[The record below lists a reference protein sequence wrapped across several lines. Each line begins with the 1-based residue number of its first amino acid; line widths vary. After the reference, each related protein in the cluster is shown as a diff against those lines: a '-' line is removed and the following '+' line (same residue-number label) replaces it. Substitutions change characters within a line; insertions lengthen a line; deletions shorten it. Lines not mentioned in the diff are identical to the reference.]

1 MDPRDRSGELEGE
14 KQRIAGKIEKDIRY
28 MGYYVEYQMG
38 AEWICEDGVTNGQ
51 SCVVARLNERSWSQQ
66 PRAQAIQILQDL
78 GHVPREAPPGLFQGV
93 RQEFTL
99 SHLEQTYYQLL
110 IGTIPN
116 LRLLSKDENW
126 LQWDPEIYQL
136 GVPSQD
142 EPHYNLVRVSSD
154 NGCQIDA
161 IDIGYLSKRNAAEND
176 EDNVPDG
183 DEVRVLL
190 KLGQSTPTFF
200 RFAVDGIVD
209 NNNNGGRDSKHP
221 HILGKLARLGNILSD
236 DILPSPDEYGGQSKI
251 IGITNVDHLRKF
263 LATGPDHTLSIY

>member
-1 MDPRDRSGELEGE
+1 M
-14 KQRIAGKIEKDIRY
+14 
-28 MGYYVEYQMG
+28 
-38 AEWICEDGVTNGQ
+38 
-51 SCVVARLNERSWSQQ
+51 
-66 PRAQAIQILQDL
+66 
-78 GHVPREAPPGLFQGV
+78 
-93 RQEFTL
+93 
-99 SHLEQTYYQLL
+99 

-209 NNNNGGRDSKHP
+209 NNNNGGRDSEHP

-236 DILPSPDEYGGQSKI
+236 DILPSPDEYGGQFKI
-251 IGITNVDHLRKF
+251 IGFTNVDHLRKF
-263 LATGPDHTLSIY
+263 PATGPHAIDSSAAGLTAIEPPLHVSPSMELASTTVDRSSIKLVRERKSTYQALRKQK